1 MEAQYNTDQNIRY
14 EAALLYANGDARG
27 AVNLLLK
34 RINGTNGWCDTKI
47 WLLLLEIYQI
57 LGQQDPYE
65 KLAVYFS
72 NRFNFSPPSWD
83 SLAIMKNEKGAGQ
96 WRNALV
102 IEGSPTLIKDE
113 KRRDYLRA
121 SKEMNSSRMD
131 FSRLRL
137 SEDPQ
142 QEKQELQKLLEI
154 MQRLRKLKIPTLF
167 MGETELIRVL
177 QAKIEA
183 DNGVNKDSILYWDM
197 LFEILQWRGED
208 KKHDDLILRFMNLY
222 NYCPVTFD
230 PNESIAVAPSEKE
243 EPTQGV
249 YTPQEIINHAE
260 PLFLFMRQQWDKNIP
275 AEIPLTDVK
284 RITADTSREI
294 AAFLQA
300 NSDEHGSHDIVF
312 YGTGELLTALFETT
326 GVAAYSLIRHR
337 YPKLRNLF
345 QPKS

>member
-27 AVNLLLK
+27 AVKLLLK
-34 RINGTNGWCDTKI
+34 RINSTNGWCDTKI

-72 NRFNFSPPSWD
+72 DRFNFSPPSWD
-83 SLAIMKNEKGAGQ
+83 SNAVMKNEKGAGQ

-102 IEGSPTLIKDE
+102 IEGSPNLIKDE

-131 FSRLRL
+131 FSRLRI
-137 SEDPQ
+137 SDDPE

-154 MQRLRKLKIPTLF
+154 MQRLRKQKIPTLF
-167 MGETELIRVL
+167 MGETELVRAL
-177 QAKIEA
+177 YDKTEN
-183 DNGVNKDSILYWDM
+183 DLGTNKDSILHWDM

-208 KKHDDLILRFMNLY
+208 KKHDELILRFMDLY

-243 EPTQGV
+243 EVTQGSFSPPEV
-249 YTPQEIINHAE
+249 ITHAE
-260 PLFLFMRQQWDKNIP
+260 PLFLLMRQQWEKNIP

-312 YGTGELLTALFETT
+312 YGTAELVTALFETT

-337 YPKLRNLF
+337 YAKLRNLF
-345 QPKS
+345 QQRT